1 MRLKI
6 VYAILFVTAA
16 LSIAGFWVWQKNVFS
31 TSNVKLEILVPENVT
46 MGQEITYVV
55 KWKNIGEIQLENV
68 TLVFEYPEGSLPS
81 EGEDLRITKAVEDIN
96 PGQEVSLRLSARL
109 FGKENEVK
117 EVKASLSYTP
127 RNLSASFRSETTATS
142 VISFVPLSFELDIP
156 SRMEAGQQFDVTLN
170 YFSNSDYPL
179 SDLRIQ
185 IDYPEGF
192 TFRSASPPP
201 LGENEWDVGVLNRA
215 EGGRITIQGVLD
227 GSVQEVKLFEAVLG
241 SWKSGMFT
249 VMRETTKAVQITK
262 PRLLLT
268 QTVNSSPNYVVSR
281 GDTLHYEVF
290 FRNPT
295 DRILENLFLV
305 ITLDGRAFDLDS
317 IKLDT
322 GRFQRGD
329 NSIIWEAKDV
339 SRLRFLGRGEEG
351 KVEFWVNVKDE
362 IETFSP
368 QDKELVLKNR
378 VLLSEASVE
387 FELKLSA
394 GIDIEQRGF
403 FQDDVFGNQGTHP
416 ISVGQ
421 RNTYT
426 IIWQAKNHY
435 NDVQSSRV
443 KAKLSLGV
451 ELTGKIFPAN
461 STLTFDSVSREIIWE
476 IGDLPAGTGVFE
488 ELPAPFLAFQIAFTP
503 TIIHRG
509 KAAELVGEA
518 RITGE
523 DLFVDQLVSSVDE
536 AIDTTLPD
544 DPTVSDNDG
553 VVR

>member
-6 VYAILFVTAA
+6 VYAVLFVTAA

-46 MGQEITYVV
+46 MGEEITYVV

-81 EGEDLRITKAVEDIN
+81 EGKDIRITRAVDDIN
-96 PGQEVSLRLSARL
+96 PGQEVSVRLSARL

-117 EVKASLSYTP
+117 EVKASLSYAP
-127 RNLSASFRSETTATS
+127 RNLNASFRSETTATS

-192 TFRSASPPP
+192 TFRNASPPP

-227 GSVQEVKLFEAVLG
+227 GSVQEVKLFRAVLG
-241 SWKSGMFT
+241 SWKNGKFT

-262 PRLLLT
+262 PQLLLT
-268 QTVNSSPNYVVSR
+268 QTVNSSPNYVVSS

-295 DRILENLFLV
+295 DRILENLFLI

-362 IETFSP
+362 IETFSS

-378 VLLSEASVE
+378 VLLSEVSVE

-403 FQDDVFGNQGTHP
+403 FQDDVFGNQGIHP
-416 ISVGQ
+416 LSVGQ

-443 KAKLSLGV
+443 KARLSLGV
-451 ELTGKIFPAN
+451 ELTGKIFPEN
-461 STLTFDSVSREIIWE
+461 STLTFDSVSREVIWE
-476 IGDLPAGTGVFE
+476 IGDMPAGTGVFE
-488 ELPAPFLAFQIAFTP
+488 ELPAPSLAFQVAFTP

-523 DLFVDQLVSSVDE
+523 DLFVDQIVSSVDE
-536 AIDTTLPD
+536 AIDTSLPD
-544 DPTVSDNDG
+544 DPSVAEEMG
-553 VVR
+553 RVQ